1 MAKYYGDLPC
11 VRIGNTI
18 HITENAF
25 KCVCGQSW
33 SYGRPTERESLHN
46 NNIIWRDISAV
57 SCEKCRSLYTMILLS
72 EFDVEDF
79 FFVDDEGNI
88 VPRK

>member
-11 VRIGNTI
+11 VRIANVI

-25 KCVCGQSW
+25 RCVCGQSW

-46 NNIIWRDISAV
+46 NNIIWEI
-57 SCEKCRSLYTMILLS
+57 
-72 EFDVEDF
+72 
-79 FFVDDEGNI
+79 
-88 VPRK
+88 

>member
-11 VRIGNTI
+11 VRIGNVI

-25 KCVCGQSW
+25 RCVCGQSW
-33 SYGRPTERESLHN
+33 SYGRPTERKSLHN

-57 SCEKCRSLYTMILLS
+57 SCEKCSSLYKKGIKTWKS
-72 EFDVEDF
+72 
-79 FFVDDEGNI
+79 
-88 VPRK
+88 